1 MLGHDSGRPP
11 RPRIRPNVPETSA
24 AHLLL
29 LTLAAA
35 AAGLVNALAGGGT
48 LITFPA
54 LLAAGL
60 PPVAANVTS
69 TLALA
74 PGYFGATLAQ
84 RADLA
89 GQRGRL
95 AALLPSAAL
104 GGLGGAWL
112 LLRAS
117 QRAFEALVPW
127 LILVAALLIAA
138 QEPVRRRVLSRFA
151 AAADAPATVAGR
163 APLARAALPV
173 ALASVYGGY
182 FGAGLSVIVLAVLG
196 LALEDSFRRL
206 NALKQTVAF
215 AANLAAAACF
225 AVSQQAAWPAVT
237 MMALGA
243 LAGGA
248 AGGRLAGRIDPR
260 RLRALVVALGL
271 AIGLV
276 YLWR

>member
-1 MLGHDSGRPP
+1 M
-11 RPRIRPNVPETSA
+11 IASA
-24 AHLLL
+24 PCCPGAARCVSEFPAIHLLL

-35 AAGLVNALAGGGT
+35 AAGAVNAIAGGGT

-89 GQRGRL
+89 GRGAWL
-95 AALLPSAAL
+95 GFLLPPAAL
-104 GGLGGAWL
+104 GGAAGAVL
-112 LLRAS
+112 LLRGS
-117 QRAFEALVPW
+117 ERAFDVLVPW
-127 LILVAALLIAA
+127 LILTAAALIAA
-138 QEPVRRRVLSRFA
+138 QDPVRRWLVSRGTRRLDA
-151 AAADAPATVAGR
+151 AAATPRDAAA
-163 APLARAALPV
+163 LARAALPV
-173 ALASVYGGY
+173 TAAAVYGGY

-196 LALEDSFRRL
+196 LALDDDFRRL
-206 NALKQTVAF
+206 NAAKQVIAF
-215 AANLAAAACF
+215 AANLAAAACLAF
-225 AVSQQAAWPAVT
+225 SSRAAWPAVIA
-237 MMALGA
+237 MALGA

-248 AGGRLAGRIDPR
+248 AGGRFAQRIDPR
-260 RLRALVVALGL
+260 RLRALIVTLGL

>member
-1 MLGHDSGRPP
+1 L
-11 RPRIRPNVPETSA
+11 PELDA
-24 AHLLL
+24 PHLLL

-74 PGYFGATLAQ
+74 PGYLGATLAQ

-89 GQRGRL
+89 GQRARV
-95 AALLPSAAL
+95 AALLPPAAL
-104 GGLGGAWL
+104 GGAAGATL
-112 LLRAS
+112 LLHGS
-117 QRAFEALVPW
+117 ERAFAALIPW
-127 LILVAALLIAA
+127 LILGAAALIAA
-138 QEPVRRRVLSRFA
+138 QDPVRRWLQGRRTPAGTALA
-151 AAADAPATVAGR
+151 AAPAATAAATDGPR
-163 APLARAALPV
+163 ARARAAL
-173 ALASVYGGY
+173 ALVPAAVYGGY

-196 LALEDSFRRL
+196 LAFDDDFRRL
-206 NALKQTVAF
+206 NAAKQAVAF
-215 AANLAAAACF
+215 AVNLAAAACF
-225 AVSQQAAWPAVT
+225 AFSPAAAWPAVIA
-237 MMALGA
+237 MALGA

-248 AGGRLAGRIDPR
+248 AGGRLAGHIDPR
-260 RLRALVVALGL
+260 TLRRLVVALGV
-271 AIGLV
+271 AIGLG

>member
-1 MLGHDSGRPP
+1 MVPHDIVLPLP
-11 RPRIRPNVPETSA
+11 DAPVLQLA
-24 AHLLL
+24 L

-84 RADLA
+84 ARDLG
-89 GQRGRL
+89 GQGRRL
-95 AALLPSAAL
+95 ALLLPPAAL
-104 GGLGGAWL
+104 GGAAGAWL
-112 LLRAS
+112 LLRS
-117 QRAFEALVPW
+117 GDRAFGALVPW
-127 LILVAALLIAA
+127 LILFAALLIAVQNPLRA
-138 QEPVRRRVLSRFA
+138 WLFARRRPDAAGA
-151 AAADAPATVAGR
+151 AAAAMH
-163 APLARAALPV
+163 AALPLAT
-173 ALASVYGGY
+173 ALAAVYGGY

-196 LALEDSFRRL
+196 LALEDSFTRL
-206 NALKQTVAF
+206 NAAKQAIAF
-215 AANLAAAACF
+215 AVNVAAAACF
-225 AVSQQAAWPAVT
+225 AISGRADWLAVVV
-237 MMALGA
+237 MAIGA

-248 AGGRLAGRIDPR
+248 LGGRLAGRIAPAA
-260 RLRALVVALGL
+260 LRAAVVA
-271 AIGLV
+271 IGVAVALI

>member
-1 MLGHDSGRPP
+1 MTEPALPS
-11 RPRIRPNVPETSA
+11 
-24 AHLLL
+24 LLL

-74 PGYFGATLAQ
+74 PGYLGATLAQ

-89 GQRGRL
+89 RQGPRL
-95 AALLPSAAL
+95 ALLLPPAAL
-104 GGLGGAWL
+104 GGAAGAVL
-112 LLRAS
+112 LLHGS
-117 QRAFEALVPW
+117 ERAFAALAPW
-127 LILVAALLIAA
+127 LILAAAALIAA
-138 QEPVRRRVLSRFA
+138 QDPVRHWLQERRLARDGA
-151 AAADAPATVAGR
+151 AATPPPEGIG
-163 APLARAALPV
+163 ARARAVLGV
-173 ALASVYGGY
+173 ALAAVYGGY

-196 LALEDSFRRL
+196 LALDDDFRRI
-206 NALKQTVAF
+206 NAAKQAVAF
-215 AANLAAAACF
+215 AVNLAAAACF
-225 AVSQQAAWPAVT
+225 AFSPAVAWPAVIA
-237 MMALGA
+237 MAAGA

-260 RLRALVVALGL
+260 TLRRLVVALGV
-271 AIGLV
+271 AIGIG